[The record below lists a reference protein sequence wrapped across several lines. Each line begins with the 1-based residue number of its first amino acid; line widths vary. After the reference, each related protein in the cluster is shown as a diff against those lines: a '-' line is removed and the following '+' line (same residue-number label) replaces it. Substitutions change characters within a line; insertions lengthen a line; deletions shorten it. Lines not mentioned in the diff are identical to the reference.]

1 MRRTYISPEYQY
13 NNVYG
18 TFNMKESSPFFGS
31 KMLKIKD
38 KITID
43 NNTILYYQEPSGEQL
58 INPNNEM
65 LNTVSLDTLKVNNH
79 NKFLNIKNINNPI
92 LVLNISYVNILREY
106 LFAILKKN
114 NTFLGVLNKYTIN
127 NNVNSNIYEYIN
139 SNILNK
145 YSLPNI
151 DLYIS
156 YNSIIDNNSNLKY
169 NVVYNPNIMNPSNIR
184 NKFSISN
191 DIINNV
197 LTLTYNQEQNAN
209 LYNFDYYFNIYYNKL

>member
-31 KMLKIKD
+31 KMLKIND
-38 KITID
+38 KIIID

-58 INPNNEM
+58 IKPINEL
-65 LNTVSLDTLKVNNH
+65 LNTISLDNLKLSNH
-79 NKFLNIKNINNPI
+79 TKELNIKNTNNPV
-92 LVLNISYVNILREY
+92 LVLNIKYIDILRDY
-106 LFAILKKN
+106 LYATLKKN
-114 NTFLGVLNKYTIN
+114 KTFLGVSNKFTLN
-127 NNVNSNIYEYIN
+127 NNVNSNIYDYIN

-145 YSLPNI
+145 YSLPTI
-151 DLYIS
+151 DLFIS

-169 NVVYNPNIMNPSNIR
+169 NITYNPNILNSNNIR

-197 LTLTYNQEQNAN
+197 ITLSYNQEQNAN
-209 LYNFDYYFNIYYNKL
+209 FYNFDYYFNIYYNKL